1 MCRNF
6 NEIVQEIMDEGIVIG
21 KAEGI
26 NIGKAEG
33 IDEGMMLEKLNT
45 VQRLCETK
53 QPFDLICKAT
63 DLTQD
68 QVIDFI
74 KKNPSVMMGF

>member
-6 NEIVQEIMDEGIVIG
+6 NAIVQEIMDEGIVIG
-21 KAEGI
+21 KTEGI
-26 NIGKAEG
+26 DIGKAEG

-45 VQRLCETK
+45 IQRLCETK

-74 KKNPSVMMGF
+74 KKIHQS